1 MKMTLLVAAAFW
13 GSCWNVW
20 AQDLEKDVRTLA
32 SEDFEGRETGTDGEA
47 KAAKHIVAQLRQAG
61 LEPVLQ
67 VFEGHGTAG
76 RNVVA
81 VIHGS
86 TEESVIL
93 GAHYDH
99 LGGDGKK
106 VYCGADDNASGTAVV
121 LELARRFAKHPTK
134 RTLVLIAFSGEE
146 MGVLGSRYYVNHPV
160 VAETPVAMINMD
172 MVGRLRESLIVFG
185 ADTGDKFKEY
195 LSDSPIKI
203 AYNKEAV
210 GPSDH
215 TSFVLKGIPAV
226 HLFTGAHAD
235 YHKPGDTA
243 DKVNFDG
250 LRRVADLVETLTR
263 RVGDA
268 PERMA
273 FVKPPPSAQLPRAGK
288 GGTPYFGV
296 MPDYGY
302 DGKGVKLQGVAPGSP
317 AEKAGLKEGDLLLS
331 LNGRDFEDIKAYSA
345 IFFGLKP
352 GDEIT
357 LGYEREGKRS
367 SVKATLLVKS
377 QNRSDE

>member
-1 MKMTLLVAAAFW
+1 MKKAVLAASMLLASALCAR
-13 GSCWNVW
+13 

-32 SEDFEGRETGTDGEA
+32 GEDYGGRETGTEGEA
-47 KAAKHIVAQLRQAG
+47 KAAKHLVAQMRAAG

-67 VFEGHGTAG
+67 AFEGHGTTG
-76 RNVVA
+76 HNVVA

-86 TEESVIL
+86 TDEAVIV

-106 VYCGADDNASGTAVV
+106 VYVGADDNASGTAVV
-121 LELARRFAKHPTK
+121 LEMARRFAKKPTR

-146 MGVLGSRYYVNHPV
+146 MGLLGSHYYVGHPV
-160 VAETPVAMINMD
+160 VAETPVAMINLD
-172 MVGRLRESLIVFG
+172 MVGRLRENLIVFG
-185 ADTGDKFKEY
+185 ADTGDRFKEY
-195 LSDSPIKI
+195 LADSPVRI
-203 AYNKEAV
+203 AYNKDAV

-243 DKVNFDG
+243 DKLNYDG
-250 LRRVADLVETLTR
+250 MRQVADLVESLAR
-263 RVGDA
+263 RLGDA
-268 PERMA
+268 PERMK
-273 FVKPPPSAQLPRAGK
+273 FVKPPPQAQAPRAGK

-302 DGKGVKLQGVAPGSP
+302 DGKGVRLQGVAPGSP
-317 AEKAGLKEGDLLLS
+317 AEKAGLKEGDVLLS
-331 LNGRDFEDIKAYSA
+331 LNGRDFDDVKAYSA

-352 GDEIT
+352 GDDIT
-357 LGYEREGKRS
+357 LGYDRDGKKS
-367 SVKATLLVKS
+367 TVKATLLAK
-377 QNRSDE
+377 NRSDE

>member
-1 MKMTLLVAAAFW
+1 MKQMMVVAAVLL
-13 GSCWNVW
+13 GSALAAS
-20 AQDLEKDVRTLA
+20 AQDVESDARILA
-32 SEDFEGRETGTDGEA
+32 SDPYQGRETGTAGEE
-47 KAAKHIVAQLRQAG
+47 KAARHIVAQMRLAG
-61 LEPVLQ
+61 LQPVLQ
-67 VFEGHGTAG
+67 PFEGHGTTG

-81 VIHGS
+81 VIPGKID
-86 TEESVIL
+86 EAVII

-99 LGGDGKK
+99 LGSDGKK
-106 VYCGADDNASGTAVV
+106 TFSGADDNASGTAVV
-121 LELARRFAKHPTK
+121 MEMARRFAKKPAK
-134 RTLVLIAFSGEE
+134 RTVIVIAFSGEE

-160 VAETPVAMINMD
+160 ALETPVAMINLD

-185 ADTGDKFKEY
+185 ADTGDRFKEY
-195 LSDSPIKI
+195 LADSPIKL
-203 AYNKEAV
+203 AWNKEAV

-215 TSFVLKGIPAV
+215 TSFVLKGIPSV

-243 DKVNFDG
+243 DKLNFDG
-250 LRRVADLVETLTR
+250 MRRVADLVETLAR
-263 RVGDA
+263 RIADA
-268 PERMA
+268 PERMG
-273 FVKPPPSAQLPRAGK
+273 FVKPAPTAELPRAGK

-331 LNGRDFEDIKAYSA
+331 LNGKDFEDVKSYSA

-357 LGYEREGKRS
+357 LGYERDGKKS
-367 SVKATLLVKS
+367 TVKATLLTKKMTT
-377 QNRSDE
+377 EE

>member
-1 MKMTLLVAAAFW
+1 MNAILLILALAV
-13 GSCWNVW
+13 G
-20 AQDLEKDVRTLA
+20 QDLEKDVKALA
-32 SEDFEGRETGTDGEA
+32 DESFEGRETGTPGEE
-47 KAAKHIVAQLRQAG
+47 KAARHIVGEMRRAG
-61 LEPVLQ
+61 LHPVLQ
-67 VFEGHGTAG
+67 PFQGHGTTG

-81 VIHGS
+81 VVHGTTS
-86 TEESVIL
+86 EAVVI

-106 VYCGADDNASGTAVV
+106 VFCGADDNASGTAVV
-121 LELARRFAKHPTK
+121 IEMARRFAKKPAQ
-134 RTLVLIAFSGEE
+134 RTVILVAFSGEE
-146 MGVLGSRYYVNHPV
+146 MGILGSRHFVNNPPTL
-160 VAETPVAMINMD
+160 EPTVAMINLD
-172 MVGRLRESLIVFG
+172 MVGRLRENLIVFG
-185 ADTGDKFKEY
+185 ADTGDKFKEF
-195 LSDSPIKI
+195 LADSPVKI
-203 AYNKEAV
+203 AYNRDAV

-250 LRRVADLVETLTR
+250 LRKVADLVETLAR
-263 RVGDA
+263 RVADA

-273 FVKPPPSAQLPRAGK
+273 FVKPPPSAAVPRAGK

-296 MPDYGY
+296 MPDYGF
-302 DGKGVKLQGVAPGSP
+302 DGKGVKLAGVAPGSP

-331 LNGRDFEDIKAYSA
+331 INGKDFEDVKGYSA

-357 LGYEREGKRS
+357 LDVERNGKRS
-367 SVKATLLVKS
+367 SLKATVSAK
-377 QNRSDE
+377 NRSDE

>member
-1 MKMTLLVAAAFW
+1 MKTIWTAAAVF
-13 GSCWNVW
+13 SMAVCAR
-20 AQDLEKDVRTLA
+20 AQDLEKDVKVLA
-32 SEDFEGRETGTDGEA
+32 AEDCEGRETGTAGEERA
-47 KAAKHIVAQLRQAG
+47 SKHIVAQMRAAG

-67 VFEGHGTAG
+67 AFDGHGTTG

-86 TEESVIL
+86 MDEAVVV

-106 VYCGADDNASGTAVV
+106 TYFGADDNASGTAVV
-121 LELARRFAKHPTK
+121 IDMARRFAKKPGK
-134 RTLVLIAFSGEE
+134 RTIVLIAFSGEE
-146 MGVLGSRYYVNHPV
+146 MGILGSKYYVNHPV
-160 VAETPVAMINMD
+160 VAEKPVAMINMD
-172 MVGRLRESLIVFG
+172 MVGRLRENLIVFG

-195 LSDSPIKI
+195 LADSPIKI
-203 AYNKEAV
+203 AYNKDAI

-215 TSFVLKGIPAV
+215 TSFVLKGIPSV

-243 DKVNFDG
+243 DKINYEG
-250 LRRVADLVETLTR
+250 LRQVADLVEGLVRKTA
-263 RVGDA
+263 DA
-268 PERMA
+268 PERMT
-273 FVKPPPSAQLPRAGK
+273 FVKPAPQAQLPRAGK

-302 DGKGVKLQGVAPGSP
+302 DGKGVRLSGVAPNSP
-317 AEKAGLKEGDLLLS
+317 AEKAGLKEGDVLLS
-331 LNGRDFEDIKAYSA
+331 LNGKDFDDVKAYSA

-357 LGYEREGKRS
+357 LGYDRDGKKA
-367 SVKATLLVKS
+367 SVKATLMTK
-377 QNRSDE
+377 NRSDE

>member
-1 MKMTLLVAAAFW
+1 MKKSGLILAALFGISLSA
-13 GSCWNVW
+13 W
-20 AQDLEKDVRTLA
+20 AQDLEKDVRVLA
-32 SEDFEGRETGTDGEA
+32 GEEFAGRETGTEGEA
-47 KAAKHIVAQLRQAG
+47 KAAKHIIAEMRKAG
-61 LEPVLQ
+61 LQPVLQ
-67 VFEGHGTAG
+67 PFEGHGTTG
-76 RNVVA
+76 RNVIA

-86 TEESVIL
+86 IDEAIVV

-121 LELARRFAKHPTK
+121 IEMARRFAKKPAR
-134 RTLVLIAFSGEE
+134 RTIILAAFSGEE
-146 MGVLGSRYYVNHPV
+146 MGILGSRYYVNHPV
-160 VAETPVAMINMD
+160 AAETTVAMINLD
-172 MVGRLRESLIVFG
+172 MVGRLRENLIVFG

-195 LSDSPIKI
+195 LADSPVKI

-226 HLFTGAHAD
+226 HLFTGAHPD

-243 DKVNFDG
+243 DKVNYEG
-250 LRRVADLVETLTR
+250 LKQVADLVESLAR
-263 RVGDA
+263 RLGDA
-268 PERMA
+268 PERMT
-273 FVKPPPSAQLPRAGK
+273 FVKPPPAAQLPRAGK

-317 AEKAGLKEGDLLLS
+317 AEKAGLKENDVLLS
-331 LNGRDFEDIKAYSA
+331 LNGKDFEDVKGYSA

-357 LGYEREGKRS
+357 LGYERDGKKG
-367 SVKATLLVKS
+367 SVKATLMTK
-377 QNRSDE
+377 NRSDE

>member
-1 MKMTLLVAAAFW
+1 MKKIVLITGALLGLGLSA
-13 GSCWNVW
+13 W

-32 SEDFEGRETGTDGEA
+32 SEDYGGRETGTEGET
-47 KAAKHIVAQLRQAG
+47 KAARHIVMQLRKAG

-67 VFEGHGTAG
+67 AFEGHGTSG
-76 RNVVA
+76 HNVVA

-86 TEESVIL
+86 TDEGLII

-121 LELARRFAKHPTK
+121 LEMGRRFAKKPSK
-134 RTLVLIAFSGEE
+134 RTIILVAFSGEE
-146 MGVLGSRYYVNHPV
+146 MGVLGSRYYVNHPAV
-160 VAETPVAMINMD
+160 LETPVAMINLD
-172 MVGRLRESLIVFG
+172 MVGRLRENLIVFG
-185 ADTGDKFKEY
+185 ADTGDRFKEY
-195 LSDSPIKI
+195 LADSPIKI
-203 AYNKEAV
+203 AYNRDAI

-215 TSFVLKGIPAV
+215 TSFVLKGIPSV

-243 DKVNFDG
+243 DKLNYEG
-250 LRRVADLVETLTR
+250 LGRVADLVENLAR
-263 RVGDA
+263 KIGDA
-268 PERMA
+268 PERMTY
-273 FVKPPPSAQLPRAGK
+273 VKPPPAAQLPRAGK

-317 AEKAGLKEGDLLLS
+317 AEKSGLKEGDVLLS
-331 LNGRDFEDIKAYSA
+331 LNGKDVDDVKEYSA

-352 GDEIT
+352 GDEVT
-357 LGYEREGKRS
+357 LGYLREGKKS
-367 SVKATLLVKS
+367 TVKATLLSK
-377 QNRSDE
+377 NRSDE